1 MSNSLI
7 NVSMSF
13 PVVPGVSEKTLQ
25 KVSQNLPIISE
36 KTKNFG
42 RNNSQTT
49 LSMMTLTMMNGQS
62 PMRMIRQVL
71 AELEQKKLALAESQV
86 THAKLMRD
94 IEELKNKDGNL
105 DSVEQAEFRFKHVQ
119 LDNIEEKIGGALKD
133 VAVLI
138 EAYENIKNKHNIDD
152 WDEETFEREEKKHHI
167 RRGFELL
174 YRNILHQGRAHESSI
189 EYLQQYGVH
198 VQPALVEVVQYI
210 ESVNEKLKTNCVITG
225 ADMENFLDA
234 MAEKYK
240 DCADEASERLFGKKD
255 FTNTDYMRLENKN
268 DN

>member
-1 MSNSLI
+1 MNKSLI
-7 NVSMSF
+7 NTSMPLPVVSGISEKIVQRVTQNF
-13 PVVPGVSEKTLQ
+13 PVIV
-25 KVSQNLPIISE
+25 E

-62 PMRMIRQVL
+62 PMRMLRQVL

-86 THAKLMRD
+86 NHAKLVRD
-94 IEELKNKDGNL
+94 IEELKNKDREL
-105 DSVEQAEFRFKHVQ
+105 DSVEQAEMRLKSVQ
-119 LDNIEEKIGGALKD
+119 LDNLEEKIEGALKD

-138 EAYENIKNKHNIDD
+138 DAYENIKKKHNIDD
-152 WDEETFEREEKKHHI
+152 WDEETFEREEKKYHV

-174 YRNILHQGRAHESSI
+174 YRNIVQAGRAHEASI

-198 VQPALVEVVQYI
+198 VQAALVDVIQYI
-210 ESVNEKLKTNCVITG
+210 DSVNHRLQNKQIVSG
-225 ADMENFLDA
+225 ADLEEFLDA
-234 MAEKYK
+234 MSEKYK
-240 DCADEASERLFGKKD
+240 GCADEASERMFGKKD
-255 FTNTDYMRLENKN
+255 VTNTDYMRLEKKN